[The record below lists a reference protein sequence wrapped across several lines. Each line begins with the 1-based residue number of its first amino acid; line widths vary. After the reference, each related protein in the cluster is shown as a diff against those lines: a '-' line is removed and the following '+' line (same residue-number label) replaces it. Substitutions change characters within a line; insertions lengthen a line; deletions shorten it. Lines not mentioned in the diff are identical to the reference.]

1 MTYRH
6 VDVYRVVMARYSR
19 ECTLHRRFCRHL
31 CEVNCLSD
39 GSTAPIKSIA
49 MREVKGARK
58 EEGRGWGWGELARG
72 WRGGWAHYG
81 LSCLETHELG
91 KSSFQ
96 FDSAP
101 LSLSFP
107 LIVREGRFVACEKR
121 SLPSPVYYHSKR
133 RRRGSFPRLCGQTML
148 EINRSDPP

>member
-1 MTYRH
+1 MY
-6 VDVYRVVMARYSR
+6 VAQ
-19 ECTLHRRFCRHL
+19 RFCRHL

-49 MREVKGARK
+49 MRGVKGARK
-58 EEGRGWGWGELARG
+58 EGSGG
-72 WRGGWAHYG
+72 WRRMAYYG

-101 LSLSFP
+101 LSLLLSRLFADCTRRP
-107 LIVREGRFVACEKR
+107 FRRCEKR

-148 EINRSDPP
+148 EINRSGSFVRTPRLAKVEWQSTSR

>member
-6 VDVYRVVMARYSR
+6 LDVYRVVMAQHSR
-19 ECTLHRRFCRHL
+19 MHVAQRFCRHL

-49 MREVKGARK
+49 MRGVKGARK
-58 EEGRGWGWGELARG
+58 EGYRG
-72 WRGGWAHYG
+72 WRTERVVVVVVVVVHYG

-96 FDSAP
+96 FDSASSLAP
-101 LSLSFP
+101 TLSFS
-107 LIVREGRFVACEKR
+107 LIVREGRFVAVKSAVYPLPFITIRNDEAKALFLDCAAKR
-121 SLPSPVYYHSKR
+121 CSR
-133 RRRGSFPRLCGQTML
+133 
-148 EINRSDPP
+148 